1 MIWAVFVYVCIGR
14 LSGCGLQGAVE
25 GVRFRVEE
33 TRTGF
38 GRFLCTCV
46 SEGCRDV
53 AYRVLWRGCGFGW
66 RRHVQDLG
74 VFCVRVCRKVVGM
87 WHTWCCGGGAVSG
100 GGDTYRIW
108 AVFVYVCIGR
118 LSGCGLRGAVEGM
131 RFRVKE
137 TRTRFGRFCVC
148 VYRKVVGMCLTGCC
162 GGDALSGGGDTYRIR
177 AVFVYVCGGVNGFC
191 VRVYGIGVV
200 L

>member
-14 LSGCGLQGAVE
+14 LSGCVLQGAVE
-25 GVRFRVEE
+25 GMRFRVEE
-33 TRTGF
+33 TRTRF

-53 AYRVLWRGCGFGW
+53 AYMVLWRGCGFGW

-74 VFCVRVCRKVVGM
+74 
-87 WHTWCCGGGAVSG
+87 
-100 GGDTYRIW
+100 
-108 AVFVYVCIGR
+108 
-118 LSGCGLRGAVEGM
+118 
-131 RFRVKE
+131 
-137 TRTRFGRFCVC
+137 
-148 VYRKVVGMCLTGCC
+148 
-162 GGDALSGGGDTYRIR
+162 
-177 AVFVYVCGGVNGFC
+177 GFC